1 MKKLAWLALLLACVV
16 LPLGAYVRLSDAGLG
31 CPDWPGC
38 YGRLSPAHAA
48 AAIEQAMQLQ
58 PDGPVSP
65 DKAWKEMLHRYLA
78 GSLGLLIL
86 WQALQAWCSGRQRRI
101 AGLLL
106 LFLALQAVL
115 GMLTV
120 TMRLQ
125 PLVVTTHLLLGM
137 SLLALLLWQ
146 AAGSRWP
153 GVRVRAGQRR
163 LAWLL
168 LLSVAGQIA
177 LGGWVS
183 SHQAALACQGFPR
196 CNGSWWPS
204 SLADAFVLQS
214 GALPMA
220 SLVAMH
226 WLHRLGALVVM
237 LVLGLLC
244 WRLWPIPGLRRQL
257 LLLLAVGLLQPM
269 LGVANVLW
277 LHPLPLAL
285 AHHAGA
291 MLLLAS
297 SCMLLCRLQ
306 VPAAYRPLRQR
317 WLGWQ
322 SRSSPVQPWRGGMLS
337 RRQGNGREGT
347 RPCLPV

>member
-16 LPLGAYVRLSDAGLG
+16 LPLGAYVRLSNAGLG

-38 YGRLSPAHAA
+38 YGQLSPAHAA

-86 WQALQAWCSGRQRRI
+86 WQALHAWWYGRQRRS

-106 LFLALQAVL
+106 LLLVLQAGL

-120 TMRLQ
+120 SWRLQ
-125 PLVVTTHLLLGM
+125 PLVVTAHLLLGM
-137 SLLALLLWQ
+137 SLLALLLRQ
-146 AAGSRWP
+146 AAASYWP
-153 GVRVRAGQRR
+153 DVRVMAGQRR

-168 LLSVAGQIA
+168 LLLVAGQIA

-183 SHQAALACQGFPR
+183 SHQAALACQGFPS
-196 CNGSWWPS
+196 CNGSWWPSS

-226 WLHRLGALVVM
+226 WLHRLGALA
-237 LVLGLLC
+237 VLLLLSLLC
-244 WRLWPIPGLRRQL
+244 WRLWSTPGLRRQL
-257 LLLLAVGLLQPM
+257 LLLLALGLLQPM

-285 AHHAGA
+285 AHHVGA
-291 MLLLAS
+291 MLLLATS
-297 SCMLLCRLQ
+297 SMLLCRLH
-306 VPAAYRPLRQR
+306 VAAAYRPLRQS
-317 WLGWQ
+317 WLGRQ
-322 SRSSPVQPWRGGMLS
+322 SRRSPAQLWHGGMLS
-337 RRQGNGREGT
+337 RRQ
-347 RPCLPV
+347 

>member
-1 MKKLAWLALLLACVV
+1 MRKLAWLALLLACVV

-48 AAIEQAMQLQ
+48 VAIEQAMQLQ

-86 WQALQAWCSGRQRRI
+86 WQALQAWRSGRQQRV

-106 LFLALQAVL
+106 LLLALQAGL

-125 PLVVTTHLLLGM
+125 PLVVTAHLLLGM

-146 AAGSRWP
+146 AVGSHWP
-153 GVRVRAGQRR
+153 GVRVTAGQRR
-163 LAWLL
+163 LAWLWL
-168 LLSVAGQIA
+168 LVLAGQIA

-183 SHQAALACQGFPR
+183 SHQAALACQGFPG
-196 CNGSWWPS
+196 CNGSGWPLS
-204 SLADAFVLQS
+204 SLADAFVLRS

-226 WLHRLGALVVM
+226 WLHRLGALLVT

-244 WRLWPIPGLRRQL
+244 WRLWSCPGLRQQLRLLMALALLQL
-257 LLLLAVGLLQPM
+257 L

-285 AHHAGA
+285 AHHVGA

-297 SCMLLCRLQ
+297 SCILLCRLP
-306 VPAAYRPLRQR
+306 VPEAGYRPLRKS

-322 SRSSPVQPWRGGMLS
+322 SHSRPGQAWRGGMLS
-337 RRQGNGREGT
+337 RR
-347 RPCLPV
+347 L